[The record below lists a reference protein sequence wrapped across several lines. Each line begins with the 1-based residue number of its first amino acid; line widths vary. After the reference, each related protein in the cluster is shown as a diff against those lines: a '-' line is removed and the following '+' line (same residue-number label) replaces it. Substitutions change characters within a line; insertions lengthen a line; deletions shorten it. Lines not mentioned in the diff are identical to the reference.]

1 MTKSGVHVLEV
12 GPFFS
17 PNMVQK
23 GECCSQP
30 TLSLLCGL
38 LLSPRLCG
46 RPRQGKS
53 TRGRC
58 RLGSW
63 RLTRRWPRASRTASS
78 ARRSG
83 RNPPALSPRNSPSL
97 FWREALLRSVFALRV
112 VMSSGVCALRLLL
125 WLHFSVSLISLRL
138 DKYKRGGDSSVNKR
152 LTEIPDAILLWV
164 WVSSVAIVFS
174 LSQSQLSMQTLLWCW
189 CSPHVQLH
197 ASTAVCTSKIPNIGS
212 CTIVWTHKNT
222 EHTVRNG

>member
-97 FWREALLRSVFALRV
+97 FWREALPRSVFALRV

-164 WVSSVAIVFS
+164 WVSSVAIVFFS
-174 LSQSQLSMQTLLWCW
+174 PRVNFQCRLSYGVDAAPMCNCMHQQLCAHQKSQTL
-189 CSPHVQLH
+189 
-197 ASTAVCTSKIPNIGS
+197 AAVPLFGHTKIL
-212 CTIVWTHKNT
+212 NT
-222 EHTVRNG
+222 L